1 MHTSE
6 LCAARSPTTR
16 WFLIYAGGNV
26 TGNDFNQIVDGLKRL
41 NRGSVLGQVMSWMK
55 TLQVNSSHR
64 LPAVGIRHGMDLKGD
79 TEFGAAEARL
89 YCDRT
94 GSHIAYLLS
103 EHTRLHR
110 A

>member
-41 NRGSVLGQVMSWMK
+41 NRSSVLGQVMSWMK
-55 TLQVNSSHR
+55 TLQVNSCHR
-64 LPAVGIRHGMDLKGD
+64 LPAVGIRRGMDLKGG

-94 GSHIAYLLS
+94 SSYIAYLLS

>member
-1 MHTSE
+1 M
-6 LCAARSPTTR
+6 
-16 WFLIYAGGNV
+16 IYAGGNV

-55 TLQVNSSHR
+55 TLQVNSCHR
-64 LPAVGIRHGMDLKGD
+64 LPAVGIRRGMDLKGG

-94 GSHIAYLLS
+94 SSYIAYLLS